1 MNWEHFTTIL
11 IIFKADVNWSLVP
24 LHVWTRQTW
33 GWRSILDVN
42 VLLKILK
49 TTCLNV
55 FMCYSRG
62 ESQEGDPASSQP
74 LEITYLEKVL
84 DPRLCLFG
92 FFLRALYAR
101 LSWPRWVSR
110 CFKELI
116 CIVSCLE
123 FLSNL
128 KFSSECNNRYGWF
141 HCTSWDFREQNWNEM
156 ITR

>member
-42 VLLKILK
+42 VLLNILK

-62 ESQEGDPASSQP
+62 ESREGDP
-74 LEITYLEKVL
+74 
-84 DPRLCLFG
+84 RLFPTIRNHLSWKGFGSAPVFVWVFLFC
-92 FFLRALYAR
+92 FFKWRALYAR
-101 LSWPRWVSR
+101 LSWPRWNSR

-128 KFSSECNNRYGWF
+128 KFS
-141 HCTSWDFREQNWNEM
+141 
-156 ITR
+156 